1 MTRQSGFI
9 GGIPVQRSAASIAA
23 SQQAAEAYRQRQRA
37 AERAAQA
44 AEAARR
50 ATAARQ
56 ARERAQPAQRPQPAA
71 PARHSTVQ
79 PKPLQPGDT
88 RVTVV
93 RGPSGR
99 TYHFGNRI

>member
-23 SQQAAEAYRQRQRA
+23 SQQAAAAFQERQEAQ
-37 AERAAQA
+37 RAAQA

-56 ARERAQPAQRPQPAA
+56 ARERAQQAQRPQPAA